1 MIWYRVYLLLLLVVL
16 PITGHSST
24 VDVIKVHSQKMN
36 KNIPVT
42 LILPDSYE
50 NSVEQLPVLYLLHGA
65 GGNYRDWNSNSDI
78 AKLADLYNM
87 IVVCPDGERTS
98 WYFDSPID
106 PKFQYESFV
115 AKDCVQYIDKHYRS
129 RSTRE
134 GRAISGLSMGGH
146 GAMFLGIRHKDVFSI
161 VVVMS
166 GGVDIRPFPNS
177 WDIKKRL
184 GDIETHKD
192 NWDKY
197 TVINLAKDL
206 KDGDLAISLDC
217 GDRDFFLKVN
227 RALHQQLLQAGISHK
242 YIECPGVHN
251 WTYWQE
257 SLKRQM
263 PFIDSQFRQGTKSV
277 K

>member
-1 MIWYRVYLLLLLVVL
+1 MIWYRFYLLLLLVIL
-16 PITGHSST
+16 PITGYSST

-36 KNIPVT
+36 KDIPVT
-42 LILPDSYE
+42 LIRPDSYA
-50 NSVEQLPVLYLLHGA
+50 NTAEQLPVLYLLHGA
-65 GGNYRDWNSNSDI
+65 GGDYRGWNANSDI
-78 AKLADLYNM
+78 AELADLYNM
-87 IVVCPDGERTS
+87 IVVCPDGGRTS

-115 AKDCVQYIDKHYRS
+115 AKDCVEYIDKNYRS

-134 GRAISGLSMGGH
+134 GRAICGLSMGGH
-146 GAMFLGIRHKDVFSI
+146 GAIFLGIRHKDVFSI

-184 GDIETHKD
+184 GDITTHRD

-197 TVINLAKDL
+197 TVINLAKEL
-206 KDGDLAISLDC
+206 KDGDLAISIDC

-227 RALHQQLLQAGISHK
+227 RALHQQLLQSGINHK

-251 WTYWQE
+251 WKYWKA

-263 PFIDSQFRQGTKSV
+263 PFIDSQFKQQISK
-277 K
+277 